1 MLASTSGSTYAVTTD
16 NIEYNLSTGAT
27 DAGVYLTYRLQYQD
41 PTNSANWVTYD
52 TKYGGLIISDVPQYH
67 YMVAGFPA
75 AIFGPGAWG
84 QAFQNAFYSAGWA
97 TAIDP
102 RTARFG
108 LLFGKEH
115 DSFNSGASTQPPAVE
130 YLSPTD
136 ANTHGWID
144 AANGVMHTLR
154 PDRQSGYFVYANSA
168 AQSRNWEG
176 AVSTPD
182 LPFAPASDGWMA
194 PNDNYFY
201 AAGLWADLF
210 APGMLTQNNVSVP
223 YSYGRWTSDPID
235 EKNLGQQNPLVYAD
249 ADGVIR
255 RAMGAY
261 VPTTAAPGSSN
272 PASSD
277 FTIGL
282 PMARATPYVS
292 GPSSPPSIANSD
304 PSATQYI
311 SESPTWRLN
320 QAQSRPLFLNRPF
333 RSVAELGYVFSDTPW
348 RNLDFFTPES
358 GDAALLDVFCIQDT
372 NNANGLVAGKVNLN
386 TTQAPVLA
394 AIISNAYVDDPKVT
408 DATVG
413 TLAPTAAATIAN
425 ALVART
431 TGTNGPF
438 QNMSELVG
446 KWVSATPPTQALP
459 DQNPARSY
467 PGWMLDG
474 KNSYSGF
481 SGIYIS
487 PSGGATTAASPA
499 LDLSSAYA
507 SAFSSNTPLLQ
518 SMTNV
523 QRLHEAPIRAVSST
537 TQTRVWNLLIDVVAQ
552 TGRYPTSASAPAQFI
567 VEGEQRCWV
576 HVAVD
581 RFTGQVLDKQVEVVK
596 P

>member
-1 MLASTSGSTYAVTTD
+1 
-16 NIEYNLSTGAT
+16 
-27 DAGVYLTYRLQYQD
+27 
-41 PTNSANWVTYD
+41 
-52 TKYGGLIISDVPQYH
+52 
-67 YMVAGFPA
+67 
-75 AIFGPGAWG
+75 
-84 QAFQNAFYSAGWA
+84 
-97 TAIDP
+97 
-102 RTARFG
+102 
-108 LLFGKEH
+108 
-115 DSFNSGASTQPPAVE
+115 
-130 YLSPTD
+130 
-136 ANTHGWID
+136 
-144 AANGVMHTLR
+144 
-154 PDRQSGYFVYANSA
+154 
-168 AQSRNWEG
+168 
-176 AVSTPD
+176 
-182 LPFAPASDGWMA
+182 
-194 PNDNYFY
+194 
-201 AAGLWADLF
+201 
-210 APGMLTQNNVSVP
+210 
-223 YSYGRWTSDPID
+223 
-235 EKNLGQQNPLVYAD
+235 
-249 ADGVIR
+249 
-255 RAMGAY
+255 MGAY